1 MARRDRRASPLVDS
15 LAVGFRR
22 GSRRFDAPGDRSIL
36 RYVSSLIK
44 QSFGSIGGSVMGIA
58 LLVNDR
64 CAIGLDL
71 SDRSH
76 RPTLFGDAVRRR
88 IA

>member
-1 MARRDRRASPLVDS
+1 
-15 LAVGFRR
+15 
-22 GSRRFDAPGDRSIL
+22 
-36 RYVSSLIK
+36 
-44 QSFGSIGGSVMGIA
+44 MGIA